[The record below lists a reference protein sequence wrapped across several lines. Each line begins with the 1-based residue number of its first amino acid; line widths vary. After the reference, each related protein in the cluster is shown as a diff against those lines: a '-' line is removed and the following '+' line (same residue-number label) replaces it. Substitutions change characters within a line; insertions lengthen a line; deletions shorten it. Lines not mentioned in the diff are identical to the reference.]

1 MRTAEGIEVMYL
13 GIDVAKRKFECALLM
28 GERFRTKTFNN
39 DSAGIQAC
47 LDWLPRFSEEA
58 VHACLEAT
66 GSYGEALAM
75 ALFDANHQVSV
86 VNPARV
92 REFAK
97 GLGLRNKTDALD
109 ARALARFAKDAAP
122 QLWAPAPRAVRELSA
137 LVRRL
142 DALMEMRT
150 QESNRRDVAH
160 PSLQEGIDAHLRF
173 LDKGI
178 EELRTAIAD
187 LIDKDPH
194 LRAQSDLLQSIPGIA
209 QATSA
214 WLIAELGA
222 KRFSCA
228 RQAAAHVGLAPI
240 HRVSGESVRGKP
252 RLPRE
257 GNARLRKALYWPAIS
272 AMRYNPPIRDH
283 AARLT
288 ARGKHKMAVIAA
300 AMRKLVHIA
309 FGVLKSGQP
318 FDPELAAP

>member
-1 MRTAEGIEVMYL
+1 MYL

-28 GERFRTKTFNN
+28 GERYRSKTFNN

-47 LDWLPRFSEEA
+47 LDWLRRFSEEA

-122 QLWAPAPRAVRELSA
+122 PLWAPAPRAVRELSA

-142 DALMEMRT
+142 DALIEMRT
-150 QESNRRDVAH
+150 QESNRREVAH
-160 PSLQEGIDAHLRF
+160 ASLQEGIDAHLRF
-173 LDKGI
+173 LDQGI
-178 EELRTAIAD
+178 EELRAAIAD
-187 LIDKDPH
+187 RIDQDPH
-194 LRAQSDLLQSIPGIA
+194 LREQSELLQSIPGIA
-209 QATSA
+209 QTTSA

-257 GNARLRKALYWPAIS
+257 GSARLRKALYWPAIS

-309 FGVLKSGQP
+309 FGILKSGKP
-318 FDPELAAP
+318 FDPQLAAA